1 MKCEEFLRRLPKAE
15 LHIHFEGSVRPA
27 TFFELAKKH
36 RLRIPS
42 EDPAK
47 FYDFETLVDFLT
59 VYDIVCR
66 SIRDR
71 EDFARVAYETLEDG
85 VKLGNLKYR
94 EMFFNPT
101 THTRE
106 GITYRTV
113 LDGILDGIRA
123 AERDFGVRCRLIPA
137 IHRGHTQAE
146 AQEMVEEMLKAN
158 CDEIIGLG
166 SDALPADGTEGL
178 QHFVGTYHYAKKK
191 GLRLTVHCAETK
203 GTEHNFT
210 YALDVLKC
218 ERIDHGYEVL
228 RDPGMVARA
237 LDEGIWFTCCPSA
250 CAVVL
255 GWKDRAKQPVG
266 RMIELGLN
274 VTLNS
279 DDPPM
284 FGTEIGREFV
294 ETCSALKLGPDKAV
308 ELALNG
314 IEGSWL
320 DDGEKRAMRREF
332 ELEISALR
340 SELEPGAGAFR
351 G

>member
-1 MKCEEFLRRLPKAE
+1 MTYEEFLRRLPKAE
-15 LHIHFEGSVRPA
+15 LHIHFEGSVRPG

-36 RLRIPS
+36 ELKLPS
-42 EDPAK
+42 EDPAT
-47 FYDFETLVDFLT
+47 FYAYDTLVDFLE

-71 EDFARVAYETLEDG
+71 DDFARVAYETLEDG

-106 GITYRTV
+106 GISYRTI
-113 LDGILDGIRA
+113 LGGILDGIGA
-123 AERDFGVRCRLIPA
+123 AEKDFGVQCRLIPA
-137 IHRGHTQAE
+137 IHRGHTQGE
-146 AQEMVEEMLKAN
+146 AQEMIEAMLEAR
-158 CDEIIGLG
+158 CDRIIGLG
-166 SDALPADGTEGL
+166 SDALPDDGTEGL
-178 QHFVGTYHYAKKK
+178 QHFTAAYHYAKQK
-191 GLRLTVHCAETK
+191 GLRLTVHCAESK
-203 GTEHNFT
+203 GTGQNFN

-218 ERIDHGYEVL
+218 ERIDHGYEVI
-228 RDPGMVARA
+228 RDPSMVARA

-250 CAVVL
+250 CAVAL
-255 GWKDRAKQPVG
+255 GWTDRANQPLR

-284 FGTEIGREFV
+284 FGTEIGSEFV
-294 ETCSALKLGPDKAV
+294 TTCAAMELGPDKAI

-314 IEGSWL
+314 IDASWL
-320 DDGEKRAMRREF
+320 DDGEKRTMRRDF
-332 ELEISALR
+332 EREIEVLR
-340 SELEPGAGAFR
+340 SELEPSA
-351 G
+351 

>member
-1 MKCEEFLRRLPKAE
+1 MDYKEFLRRLPKAE
-15 LHIHFEGSVRPA
+15 LHIHFEGSVRPT
-27 TFFELAKKH
+27 TFFELARKH
-36 RLRIPS
+36 RLELPS
-42 EDPAK
+42 EDPAT
-47 FYDFETLVDFLT
+47 FYVYDTLVDFLK

-66 SIRDR
+66 SIRDQ

-85 VKLGNLKYR
+85 ARLGNLKYR

-106 GITYRTV
+106 GISWRTI
-113 LDGILDGIRA
+113 LDGILEGTRA
-123 AERDFGVRCRLIPA
+123 AERDYGVKCRLIPA
-137 IHRGHTQAE
+137 IHRGHTPAE
-146 AQEMVEEMLKAN
+146 AQEMVEAMLEAR

-166 SDALPADGTEGL
+166 SDALPDDGTEGL
-178 QHFVGTYHYAKKK
+178 QHFVGTYLYAKDM
-191 GLRLTVHCAETK
+191 GLRLTAHCAETS

-210 YALDVLKC
+210 YALDVLEC

-228 RDPGMVARA
+228 RDNAMVGRA

-250 CAVVL
+250 CAVAL
-255 GWKDRAKQPVG
+255 GWPDRAHQPIR

-294 ETCSALKLGPDKAV
+294 ETCTAMEFGPDKAA

-320 DDGEKRAMRREF
+320 DDGEKRSMRADFEREIAG
-332 ELEISALR
+332 LC
-340 SELEPGAGAFR
+340 SELEPSP
-351 G
+351 

>member
-1 MKCEEFLRRLPKAE
+1 MNYREFLRRLPKAE
-15 LHIHFEGSVRPA
+15 LHIHFEGSVRPK

-36 RLRIPS
+36 GLELPS
-42 EDPAK
+42 EDPAT
-47 FYDFETLVDFLT
+47 FYAYDTLVDFLK

-66 SIRDR
+66 SIRDQ

-85 VKLGNLKYR
+85 VRLGNLKYR

-106 GITYRTV
+106 GISYRTI
-113 LDGILDGIRA
+113 LDGILEGTRA
-123 AERDFGVRCRLIPA
+123 AERDFGVQCRLIPA
-137 IHRGHTQAE
+137 IHRGHTPAE
-146 AQEMVEEMLKAN
+146 ALEMVAAMVNAHR
-158 CDEIIGLG
+158 DEIIGLG
-166 SDALPADGTEGL
+166 SDALPDDGTEGL
-178 QHFVGTYHYAKKK
+178 QHFTGAYELGRAK
-191 GLRLTVHCAETK
+191 GLRLTAHCAESK
-203 GTEHNFT
+203 GTEQNFT

-237 LDEGIWFTCCPSA
+237 RGEGIWFTCCPSA
-250 CAVVL
+250 CLVAL
-255 GWKDRAKQPVG
+255 GWPDRAHLPIR

-294 ETCSALKLGPDKAV
+294 ETCTAMEFGPDQAV

-320 DDGEKRAMRREF
+320 DAGEKRAMRSLFERE
-332 ELEISALR
+332 IAGLR
-340 SELEPGAGAFR
+340 SELEPSL
-351 G
+351 

>member
-1 MKCEEFLRRLPKAE
+1 MDYREFLRRLPKAE
-15 LHIHFEGSVRPA
+15 LHIHFEGSVRPT
-27 TFFELAKKH
+27 TFFELARKH
-36 RLRIPS
+36 RLELPS
-42 EDPAK
+42 EDPST
-47 FYDFETLVDFLT
+47 FYVYDTLVDFLK

-66 SIRDR
+66 SIRDQ

-85 VKLGNLKYR
+85 VRLGNLKYR

-106 GITYRTV
+106 GISWRTI
-113 LDGILDGIRA
+113 LDGILEGTRA
-123 AERDFGVRCRLIPA
+123 AERDYGVKCRLIPA
-137 IHRGHTQAE
+137 IHRGHTPAE
-146 AQEMVEEMLKAN
+146 AQEMVEAMLEAR

-166 SDALPADGTEGL
+166 SDALPDDGTEGL
-178 QHFVGTYHYAKKK
+178 QHFVGTYRYAKEM
-191 GLRLTVHCAETK
+191 GLHVTAHCAETI
-203 GTEHNFT
+203 GTEQNFN
-210 YALDVLKC
+210 YALDVLEC

-228 RDPGMVARA
+228 RDNAMVERA

-250 CAVVL
+250 CAVAL
-255 GWKDRAKQPVG
+255 GWPDRANQPVR

-294 ETCSALKLGPDKAV
+294 ETCTAMKFGPDKAA

-314 IEGSWL
+314 VEGSWL
-320 DDGEKRAMRREF
+320 DAGEKRAMRAEF
-332 ELEISALR
+332 EREIAELR
-340 SELEPGAGAFR
+340 SELEPS
-351 G
+351 